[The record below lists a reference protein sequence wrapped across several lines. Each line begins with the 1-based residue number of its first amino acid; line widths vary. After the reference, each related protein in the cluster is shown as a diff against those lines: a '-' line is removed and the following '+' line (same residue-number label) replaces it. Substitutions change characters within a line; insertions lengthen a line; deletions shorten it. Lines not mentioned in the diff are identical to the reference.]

1 MGGHGCPG
9 LAPHQASALPLRLD
23 ADHHGFVERRQGR
36 GRRAWLTHDAHT
48 VLEINNAIFDDIF
61 WVHLAYLADG
71 DGLARLR
78 DLLSPMPHYA
88 SVLAGFEKIDRGQR
102 AVTQPTDSEGARRQG
117 LDLVW
122 QGNLELLAHEQRVV
136 VQPHFDRLS
145 PTFARL
151 VSLGAATTF
160 EVRGVRREVRYFT
173 SFYLFSFTAGLPG
186 AARGRAWPRITRAK
200 PPTPHTGP
208 RHARVRRAFYVHSTT
223 SRKAPTSTSSRPAIS
238 VPSTCGARATPAR
251 TTHLGCW
258 SPMTRAR
265 GSPPRST

>member
-1 MGGHGCPG
+1 
-9 LAPHQASALPLRLD
+9 
-23 ADHHGFVERRQGR
+23 
-36 GRRAWLTHDAHT
+36 
-48 VLEINNAIFDDIF
+48 
-61 WVHLAYLADG
+61 
-71 DGLARLR
+71 
-78 DLLSPMPHYA
+78 MPHYA

-173 SFYLFSFTAGLPG
+173 SFYLFSFAAGLPG
-186 AARGRAWPRITRAK
+186 AARGRAWPRITRLDDRWRWLEASVV
-200 PPTPHTGP
+200 PRFRLLEGTPELVDASLG
-208 RHARVRRAFYVHSTT
+208 RVVEEARRVAASPCL
-223 SRKAPTSTSSRPAIS
+223 APT
-238 VPSTCGARATPAR
+238 
-251 TTHLGCW
+251 
-258 SPMTRAR
+258 
-265 GSPPRST
+265 